1 MQLNILRGPLLLLVW
16 QVAPVE
22 VQPDSNGRYRVSFG
36 YGRGQYE
43 ARQLNCA
50 GNVVSARPVGFQASG
65 AQVDAWPTTRIRFSA
80 FGGVLSMDRGR
91 YDGPFGGLL
100 IAAEGQH
107 VGIGAG
113 PVHVSGSDSFTG
125 PSLYLRLG
133 NIDRPHFRFDVLPP
147 SPTFGTTGYTH
158 KRTFLLYDRRTESVW
173 YPLESGEMNA
183 IGGELAG
190 RALPFLGE
198 PSRVSLA
205 EWRREHADSLVLVGT
220 DVEGLPP
227 GAILS
232 P

>member
-147 SPTFGTTGYTH
+147 SPTFGTTGWGRVGIGFNQGHLRGASGFAGFSITPYS
-158 KRTFLLYDRRTESVW
+158 DESHVGGVF
-173 YPLESGEMNA
+173 GEVLIPA
-183 IGGELAG
+183 GTRFDLAVRGAWRPSAQYADWGAALGARYSFG
-190 RALPFLGE
+190 R
-198 PSRVSLA
+198 
-205 EWRREHADSLVLVGT
+205 
-220 DVEGLPP
+220 
-227 GAILS
+227 
-232 P
+232 